1 MIHKLMDH
9 PHVVPFREAFEDEDQ
24 VYILLGLCEY
34 GVRPFLPLS
43 TQILQILTLFPR
55 T

>member
-24 VYILLGLCEY
+24 VYILLGLCDY
-34 GVRPFLPLS
+34 GVRPPLS
-43 TQILQILTLFPR
+43 LCTQILTLFPR